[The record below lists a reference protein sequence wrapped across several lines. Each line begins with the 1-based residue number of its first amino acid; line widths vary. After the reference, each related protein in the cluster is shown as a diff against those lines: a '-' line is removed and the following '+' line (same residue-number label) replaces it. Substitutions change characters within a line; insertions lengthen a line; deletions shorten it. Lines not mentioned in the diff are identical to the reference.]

1 MVVQWVTKNSS
12 NPVVKWGTS
21 SGAYTHTAAAT
32 SSTYT
37 RQELCG
43 APANA
48 EGFVDPG
55 LFHAALLEGLEP
67 DHRYHYVVGDE
78 VRPMMLASI
87 SNFDAGMICLHAQ
100 HAPLVF
106 SEIKEYCGS
115 MWVQHIVWCPLCAWL
130 QLCDDTGSCRICIV
144 KQSVHHVVLLTQ
156 PCMKGSILVNTNTT
170 L

>member
-12 NPVVKWGTS
+12 NPTVKWGTS
-21 SGAYTHTAAAT
+21 PGTHTYTAAAS

-67 DHRYHYVVGDE
+67 GQRYYYIVGDE
-78 VRPMMLASI
+78 VRAMIVAGDWCNTVSGAYLCMVAGVSKGTI
-87 SNFDAGMICLHAQ
+87 SL
-100 HAPLVF
+100 
-106 SEIKEYCGS
+106 S
-115 MWVQHIVWCPLCAWL
+115 
-130 QLCDDTGSCRICIV
+130 
-144 KQSVHHVVLLTQ
+144 
-156 PCMKGSILVNTNTT
+156 
-170 L
+170 